1 MAMSHVL
8 ACSIIDIQAT
18 APVDLYLFLCAH
30 VTRWNMSYNR
40 RKTRRRKK
48 RDEEICKKGEG
59 KGGRGA
65 EGVAQS

>member
-1 MAMSHVL
+1 
-8 ACSIIDIQAT
+8 
-18 APVDLYLFLCAH
+18 
-30 VTRWNMSYNR
+30 MSYNR

-48 RDEEICKKGEG
+48 RDEEMCKKGEG